1 MIERMNFNTIWGSLM
16 SSFLIFV
23 NEEWHLFVIDY
34 AHFKSKISI
43 LYFIIIVLV
52 MQLFLMKMFAALM
65 INQFFR
71 SASIKY
77 LIKNNQDDQ
86 LFTWE
91 YWKERIQKFF
101 QKILSK
107 TSSSKVNSIV

>member
-1 MIERMNFNTIWGSLM
+1 
-16 SSFLIFV
+16 
-23 NEEWHLFVIDY
+23 
-34 AHFKSKISI
+34 
-43 LYFIIIVLV
+43 

-77 LIKNNQDDQ
+77 LIKNNQNDQ

-91 YWKERIQKFF
+91 YWKEKIQKFF
-101 QKILSK
+101 QKIYPKILIQK
-107 TSSSKVNSIV
+107 